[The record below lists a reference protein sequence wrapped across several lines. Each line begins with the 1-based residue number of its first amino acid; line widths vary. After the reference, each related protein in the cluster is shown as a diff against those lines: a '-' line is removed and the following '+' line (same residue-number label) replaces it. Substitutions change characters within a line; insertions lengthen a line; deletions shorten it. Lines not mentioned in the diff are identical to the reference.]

1 MGEQESNMETQLERL
16 EAEALKLSAN
26 ERATF
31 ARMLLESLDEDLD
44 LDEAWAVEA
53 DRRIAEID
61 SGKSKLVPFSE
72 ALARVRSQLK

>member
-26 ERATF
+26 ERAAF

-72 ALARVRSQLK
+72 ALARVRAQLK

>member
-26 ERATF
+26 ERAAF